1 MGWPEHSKK
10 PRRLSDPGLF
20 AVLSVELRQ
29 YMAEGE
35 DFSTNSLEVCPTS
48 RQHAFVVASESSPP
62 QNFSVQ
68 DREAQRPM
76 FGAPD
81 SITLIVFSAHAFV
94 VSQSNWP
101 ERKEAEMKETHL
113 NQLELAVRWRIS
125 HRTLERWRW
134 TGEGPKFL
142 KVGGRVVYRLSDVE
156 EYEQSII
163 RSSTSD
169 PGQVQQTG
177 A

>member
-1 MGWPEHSKK
+1 LE
-10 PRRLSDPGLF
+10 R
-20 AVLSVELRQ
+20 
-29 YMAEGE
+29 E
-35 DFSTNSLEVCPTS
+35 DSSTNSLEVCPKS
-48 RQHAFVVASESSPP
+48 RQNAFVFLSESSPP
-62 QNFSVQ
+62 QKFSVQ
-68 DREAQRPM
+68 DKAAQRPV

-169 PGQVQQTG
+169 RGHAQE
-177 A
+177 ADA